1 MVRAVAKRRG
11 DLVKENLA
19 KSEAVKLASKKI
31 EVCVSIFHYFVRL
44 FKSTWSA

>member
-1 MVRAVAKRRG
+1 MVRAVAKRRS

-31 EVCVSIFHYFVRL
+31 EVCEHFFNYFC
-44 FKSTWSA
+44 